1 MTSNIKIPMISKGNK
16 MAEGIKSLVGKKMT
30 KTVKFIGEDVK
41 ISKLNVAEVMQI
53 QEKAKL
59 LESDQTTGL
68 DLLKKVI
75 KLSVEGASDLTDQDF
90 DSFPM
95 DELSKLSNEIM
106 KFSGI
111 AGDQGK

>member
-1 MTSNIKIPMISKGNK
+1 
-16 MAEGIKSLVGKKMT
+16 MAEGIKGLIGRKMT

-41 ISKLNVAEVMQI
+41 ISKLSVSQVLEI
-53 QEKAKL
+53 QEAAKSAG
-59 LESDQTTGL
+59 EGDSGF

-75 KLSVEGASDLTDQDF
+75 RMSVEGAADLADEDF
-90 DSFPM
+90 NSFPM

-111 AGDQGK
+111 ATDQGK